1 MRTCSALVL
10 LLLPLL
16 SLAISAEDRFISQAK
31 ANKGLVVL
39 DSKAFEQLTA
49 PDRTW
54 SATIQLT
61 ALGSNYRCAPCKA
74 FDPSFSA
81 VAKAWTKAPAES
93 RNQHFFATLDFEQGQ
108 EVFKKLQLN
117 SAPVVLTYPAV
128 KGTRRPPNG
137 RVDPIT
143 YDFSNG
149 FEADTLVESIN
160 RYMPSPIPYTRPMN
174 WAPVIGGVT
183 FLLVT
188 ALAAPLLLPLLQN
201 KWVWAMISVGT
212 SLIMTS
218 GLMFVRIRGNP
229 YVAVGRDGK
238 AEWIAS
244 GFQNQFGMETHVVA
258 FIYGMLSLSC
268 LALVVFAPR
277 LTSAWKQKTV
287 IFLWSGIATVVY
299 AVLLSFFRLKN
310 PGYPYRLFL

>member
-1 MRTCSALVL
+1 
-10 LLLPLL
+10 
-16 SLAISAEDRFISQAK
+16 
-31 ANKGLVVL
+31 
-39 DSKAFEQLTA
+39 
-49 PDRTW
+49 
-54 SATIQLT
+54 
-61 ALGSNYRCAPCKA
+61 
-74 FDPSFSA
+74 
-81 VAKAWTKAPAES
+81 
-93 RNQHFFATLDFEQGQ
+93 
-108 EVFKKLQLN
+108 
-117 SAPVVLTYPAV
+117 
-128 KGTRRPPNG
+128 
-137 RVDPIT
+137 
-143 YDFSNG
+143 
-149 FEADTLVESIN
+149 VEGVN
-160 RYMPSPIPYTRPMN
+160 RYMPSPIPYTQPMN

-188 ALAAPLLLPLLQN
+188 ALAAPFVLPLLQN

-258 FIYGMLSLSC
+258 FICRCISFAIILHLIVTQDGMLSLSC
-268 LALVVFAPR
+268 LVLVVFAPR

-310 PGYPYRLFL
+310 PGTYFQHSLGFDSKYRSQDTLTVSSCNHQDNTDECGRIDLGHG